1 MYLHVYAWYSPLVAI
16 VLEEEVGCSKAE
28 GRPSRDQ
35 KVLPFGIYVYIM
47 RSIYCQNA
55 RLAQSLSGQLKG

>member
-16 VLEEEVGCSKAE
+16 VMEEEVGCSKAE

-35 KVLPFGIYVYIM
+35 KVLPFGIYIYNEK
-47 RSIYCQNA
+47 YCQMP
-55 RLAQSLSGQLKG
+55 SSPGTFSGQLKG